1 MNEERLNRKISK
13 LLKKVG
19 ANQTLY
25 QTTMMRFLLALRDG
39 RNGEEATQQ
48 LQELISQL
56 PR

>member
-1 MNEERLNRKISK
+1 MNEEKLNRKISK

-25 QTTMMRFLLALRDG
+25 QTTMMRFLLALRNG
-39 RNGEEATQQ
+39 RNSEEATQQ
-48 LQELISQL
+48 LQELMTQL

>member
-19 ANQTLY
+19 ANQILY
-25 QTTMMRFLLALRDG
+25 QTTMIHFLLALRNG
-39 RNGEEATQQ
+39 RNSKEAIQQ
-48 LQELISQL
+48 LQELMAQL